1 MTEKRINDTL
11 KKFND
16 KWNCQID
23 SEALKKAYPAT
34 LEIEQEDAKTV
45 LIRKQRA
52 VGEAIR
58 LIDHIEAPGNGT
70 DEEELRAYTYF
81 IIAMNSFKHLLDVK
95 KAKVDLGIQ
104 ELKEKYLK

>member
-1 MTEKRINDTL
+1 MTEKVINDTL

-16 KWNCQID
+16 KWNCKID
-23 SEALKKAYPAT
+23 SEAIKKEYPAT

-58 LIDHIEAPGNGT
+58 LIDHIEASGNGT
-70 DEEELRAYTYF
+70 DEELRAAYTYF
-81 IIAMNSFKHLLDVK
+81 IVAMNTFKYLLDVK
-95 KAKVDLGIQ
+95 KAKIDLGIQ
-104 ELKEKYLK
+104 ELKNKFMK

>member
-1 MTEKRINDTL
+1 MTEKVINDTL

-16 KWNCQID
+16 RWNCQID
-23 SEALKKAYPAT
+23 TKGLIKAYPAT

-58 LIDHIEAPGNGT
+58 LIDHIEASGNGT

-81 IIAMNSFKHLLDVK
+81 FVAMNTFKYLLDVK

-104 ELKEKYLK
+104 ELKDKFMK

>member
-1 MTEKRINDTL
+1 MTEKRINDIL

-16 KWNCQID
+16 KWNFRID
-23 SEALKKAYPAT
+23 TKDLIKEYPAT
-34 LEIEQEDAKTV
+34 LEIQQEDAKTV

-58 LIDHIEAPGNGT
+58 LIDKIEASGNST
-70 DEEELRAYTYF
+70 DEEECRAYMYF
-81 IIAMNSFKHLLDVK
+81 FVAMNTLKYLLDVK
-95 KAKVDLGIQ
+95 KAKIDLGIQ